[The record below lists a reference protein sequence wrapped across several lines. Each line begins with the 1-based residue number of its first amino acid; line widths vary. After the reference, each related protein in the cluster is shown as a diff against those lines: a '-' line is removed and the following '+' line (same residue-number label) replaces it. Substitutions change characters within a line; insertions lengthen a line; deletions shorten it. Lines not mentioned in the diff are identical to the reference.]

1 MVTINILGDFS
12 VKSLDGLTIGKDLQR
27 MLDFGDIN
35 VVNFEAP
42 IHTSNSRPI
51 LKSGPSLSQD
61 SGGPQFL
68 MKHKF
73 SVFTLANNHIMD
85 FGKDAVLNTINSFGK
100 SIILG
105 CGLWD
110 DAYEYKIIELKGL
123 RVGFMAMTQYE
134 FGVLGEK
141 CYNTFGTAWLCH
153 PCVDELIL
161 EAKNHCDY
169 LILLPHA
176 GLEHFDYPLPELR
189 SLYRHFVNIGA
200 DAVIGNH
207 PHVPQPW
214 ENYGEGTIVYSLGNF
229 VFDSLSPQNKYW
241 HYGLMAQLKMTSGNK
256 INVDIRQIA
265 FNKDKREVDCCYDE
279 NFKKHLDSINNIFKN
294 AGRYIQE
301 VNNHCMNLEFLYN
314 YQFECSGYIRPNIRK
329 YSRAI
334 LTRLKSKVFKSKSKE
349 YNPAYYINNLRCEPH
364 RWVISRIFEL
374 KYKTK

>member
-1 MVTINILGDFS
+1 MLTINILGDFC
-12 VKSLDGLTIGKDLQR
+12 VKSLNGLTIGKDLQR

-141 CYNTFGTAWLCH
+141 CYNTFGTA
-153 PCVDELIL
+153 
-161 EAKNHCDY
+161 
-169 LILLPHA
+169 
-176 GLEHFDYPLPELR
+176 
-189 SLYRHFVNIGA
+189 
-200 DAVIGNH
+200 
-207 PHVPQPW
+207 
-214 ENYGEGTIVYSLGNF
+214 
-229 VFDSLSPQNKYW
+229 
-241 HYGLMAQLKMTSGNK
+241 
-256 INVDIRQIA
+256 
-265 FNKDKREVDCCYDE
+265 
-279 NFKKHLDSINNIFKN
+279 
-294 AGRYIQE
+294 
-301 VNNHCMNLEFLYN
+301 
-314 YQFECSGYIRPNIRK
+314 
-329 YSRAI
+329 
-334 LTRLKSKVFKSKSKE
+334 
-349 YNPAYYINNLRCEPH
+349 
-364 RWVISRIFEL
+364 
-374 KYKTK
+374 